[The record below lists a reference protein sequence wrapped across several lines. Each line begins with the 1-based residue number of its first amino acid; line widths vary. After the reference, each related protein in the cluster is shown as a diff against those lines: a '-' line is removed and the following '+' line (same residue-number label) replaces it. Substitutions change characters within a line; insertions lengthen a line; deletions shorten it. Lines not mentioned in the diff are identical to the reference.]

1 MPDNHKEILFHVFT
15 RYAEQPA
22 LVSTRVTLTWK
33 ELYRQV
39 IAAGKR
45 LDTLGFKENDRVAIL
60 CDNHIEYIILCLALW
75 RQGAVVVPL
84 SVRWPRGLISGSL
97 RVLACKKLL
106 SDPNRF
112 FFDAIIKY
120 WPITDVIPGLSPLAQ
135 PEPGEINIKPEQD
148 CTIMFTSGS
157 CGTPKAVLHSW
168 ANHYYNALG
177 SNQNIAFG
185 PGDRWL
191 LSLPLYHVG
200 GMAIIFRA
208 LAGGGCIAVPDK
220 KLSMEDNI
228 KQLQVT
234 HVSLVATQLYRLLQ
248 NDQVAGQLS
257 GLKAML
263 LGGSA
268 IPDTLVK
275 AAYTRQLP
283 IYTSYGS
290 TEMASQITTT
300 RPGDSL
306 ERLSTSGTLLPYR
319 ELVVNDHGEILVKGR
334 SLCKGYVKKR
344 LRECIDADGWY
355 HSGDLGVI
363 DEHGYLHV
371 TGRKDNMF
379 ISGGENIYP
388 EEIEAALLQQD
399 NIIQALVVPAPDK
412 EFGSRP
418 AAFVQYRGAPPDFDI
433 MRKTLAEYLPKF
445 KIPVHIFDWPD
456 GITSCNEKPDRK
468 TFKKLLPGCLN
479 SQTL

>member
-1 MPDNHKEILFHVFT
+1 MPDNYKEILFDVFT

-22 LVSTRVTLTWK
+22 LVSAQVSLSWK
-33 ELYRQV
+33 ELYRHV
-39 IAAGKR
+39 SAAGQR
-45 LDTLGFKENDRVAIL
+45 LEALGFKENDRVAI
-60 CDNHIEYIILCLALW
+60 CCNNHIEYIILCLALW
-75 RQGAVVVPL
+75 IRGTVVVPV
-84 SVRWPRGLISGSL
+84 SVRWPRSLITRSL
-97 RVLACKKLL
+97 LVIACKKLF
-106 SDPNRF
+106 SEPNCF
-112 FFDAIIKY
+112 FFDAIIKN
-120 WPITDVIPGLSPLAQ
+120 WAITDVIPAHTPLTQ
-135 PEPGEINIKPEQD
+135 PEPGEINITPEQD
-148 CTIMFTSGS
+148 CTIIFTSGS
-157 CGTPKAVLHSW
+157 SGKPKAVLHSW

-208 LAGGGCIAVPDK
+208 LAGGGCIAVPDQE
-220 KLSMEDNI
+220 LSMEANI

-248 NDQVAGQLS
+248 NDQAAGQLI

-268 IPDTLVK
+268 IPDSLVK
-275 AAYTRQLP
+275 AAIDRQLP
-283 IYTSYGS
+283 VYTSYGS

-306 ERLSTSGTLLPYR
+306 ERLLTSGTLLPYR
-319 ELVVNDHGEILVKGR
+319 ELVVNEHGEILVKGR
-334 SLCKGYVKKR
+334 SLCKGYIKKR
-344 LRECIDADGWY
+344 LRECVDADGWY
-355 HSGDLGVI
+355 HSGDLGFM

-399 NIIQALVVPAPDK
+399 NIIQAIVVPVK
-412 EFGSRP
+412 NNEFGFRP
-418 AAFVQYRGAPPDFDI
+418 AAFVQYRGAAPDFDI
-433 MRKTLAEYLPKF
+433 MKKNLAEYLPKF
-445 KIPVHIFDWPD
+445 KIPVHFFEWPG
-456 GITSCNEKPDRK
+456 GITSRNEKPDRK
-468 TFKKLLPGCLN
+468 TLKRIAARLLK
-479 SQTL
+479 